1 MRDSRITPIYEGTT
15 GIQASDLVGR
25 KIARDGGASARRLLD
40 EMENVRELLE
50 NASELAQLGSQLFAG
65 IAALRRCID
74 FVVKRYTREPKA
86 AATGAVPLLE
96 LFGIVTGGW
105 QMARAAI
112 VARKRLAEDSDT
124 EFLRAKMLSARFYG
138 DHVLT
143 QATGLADSVV
153 NGADTVLEYADEQ
166 F

>member
-1 MRDSRITPIYEGTT
+1 M
-15 GIQASDLVGR
+15 
-25 KIARDGGASARRLLD
+25 
-40 EMENVRELLE
+40 RELLE
-50 NASELAQLGSQLFAG
+50 NAPELAQLGSQLSAG
-65 IAALRRCID
+65 ISALRRCVD
-74 FVVKRYTREPKA
+74 FVVERYTSEPKA

-112 VARKRLAEDSDT
+112 VARKRLAEDSGDSA
-124 EFLRAKMLSARFYG
+124 FMRAKMLSARFYG

-143 QATGLADSVV
+143 QASGLADSVV